1 MHELNRCS
9 GRRACHAEALA
20 KAGRLRWAVAR
31 KPFRVPPSTWPPY
44 YSRFAFPL
52 LVFSI
57 VSTYP
62 LALNIISDCW
72 ILFTVIWLI
81 AAFWTKRSVYKES
94 RWQRLGYVI
103 PILVGGY
110 LVFKGQRLSDPLNL
124 RVIPH
129 VDALAWIGVV
139 LCSAGLAFCVWARF
153 TLGRNWSGVVTFKG
167 GHELITRGP
176 YALVRHPIYTGL
188 LTMFVATVIV
198 LGHVAGIIALPL
210 VFASIW
216 IKLLH
221 EEKLMLEKFPDQY
234 AAYQCRVK
242 RLIPF
247 IL

>member
-1 MHELNRCS
+1 M
-9 GRRACHAEALA
+9 
-20 KAGRLRWAVAR
+20 
-31 KPFRVPPSTWPPY
+31 
-44 YSRFAFPL
+44 
-52 LVFSI
+52 
-57 VSTYP
+57 
-62 LALNIISDCW
+62 ISDCW
-72 ILFTVIWLI
+72 ILFAIIWLI

-94 RWQRLGYVI
+94 GWQRLGYVI

-139 LCSAGLAFCVWARF
+139 LCIAGLAFCIWARF

-198 LGHVAGIIALPL
+198 LGHVAGIIAMPL
-210 VFASIW
+210 VFVSIW
-216 IKLLH
+216 IKLRH
-221 EEKLMLEKFPDQY
+221 EEKLMLKKFPDQY
-234 AAYQCRVK
+234 AAYQRHVK

-247 IL
+247 ILQRLCSMEEQL

>member
-1 MHELNRCS
+1 M
-9 GRRACHAEALA
+9 
-20 KAGRLRWAVAR
+20 
-31 KPFRVPPSTWPPY
+31 
-44 YSRFAFPL
+44 
-52 LVFSI
+52 
-57 VSTYP
+57 STYS
-62 LALNIISDCW
+62 LALDIISYCW
-72 ILFTVIWLI
+72 FLFAVIWLI
-81 AAFWTKRSVYKES
+81 AAFWTKRSGYKES

-110 LVFKGQRLSDPLNL
+110 LVFKGQRLSESLNL

-129 VDALAWIGVV
+129 VDALAWTGVV
-139 LCSAGLAFCVWARF
+139 LCLAGLALCIWARF

-188 LTMFVATVIV
+188 LTMLVATVIV

-210 VFASIW
+210 VFVSIW
-216 IKLLH
+216 IKLRH
-221 EEKLMLEKFPDQY
+221 EEKLMLQKFPDQY
-234 AAYQCRVK
+234 TAYQRRVK